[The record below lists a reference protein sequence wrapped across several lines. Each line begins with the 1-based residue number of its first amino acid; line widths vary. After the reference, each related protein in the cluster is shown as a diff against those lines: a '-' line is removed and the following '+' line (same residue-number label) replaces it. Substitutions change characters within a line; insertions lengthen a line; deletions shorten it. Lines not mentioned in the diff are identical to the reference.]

1 MWVENNAKNKQKGRA
16 KKAASTSASAIYAYL
31 LNTTHARSPRPF
43 EYQPW
48 VQDGFLRLQAT
59 SPPFQIC
66 TEVLRVNKQIYHES
80 VNTLYASNMFVRLSL
95 YNDDV
100 HWTHSLLEGT
110 ELGFV
115 CSNPTLVAKLKGHAL
130 DVRLIQ
136 EKSKILRCQVVF
148 PAIFLPRFLNFLQ
161 TMCDALPKWGREHAI
176 HLHLRQKYHTSPM
189 ATESLLLEP
198 WRSLHG
204 IQSVVVGTSIVIP
217 DYANGLRTSMMT
229 RFHPDKWLQ
238 SLVKLKDIAIQDF
251 AKGHSQDALNHF
263 VHITALLESVFKSSH
278 GHTLVSQSPQFN
290 HAISKLRYECEL
302 HLAKCSLKRRK
313 APWEE
318 AFGINSQ
325 WKEALLAV
333 WRAVA
338 LAEDNNT
345 YKVWAACAPWIPA
358 NDKSGYSAEDR
369 RNARFCSGSILS
381 ELGFVNYYHLSL
393 YILSPPTFPEQLCFF
408 HRTVAALDDVHGDIV
423 IQNALEKAKE
433 NRDPTIRPGAVLRKL
448 GIFV

>member
-1 MWVENNAKNKQKGRA
+1 MLAENNAKNKQKGQA
-16 KKAASTSASAIYAYL
+16 KKAASTSASAADPVANGLAALHLEAPQSRLLRLPLELRQKIYAYL
-31 LNTTHARSPRPF
+31 LDATHARSPRPF

-115 CSNPTLVAKLKGHAL
+115 CSNPALVAKLKGHAL

-148 PAIFLPRFLNFLQ
+148 PAIFLPRFLKFLQ
-161 TMCDALPKWGREHAI
+161 TLCDALPKWGREHGI
-176 HLHLRQKYHTSPM
+176 HLHLRQKYRTSPM

-204 IQSVVVGTSIVIP
+204 IQSVVVGTSIVAP

-251 AKGHSQDALNHF
+251 AKGHSQDAINHCMYAHSEASSF
-263 VHITALLESVFKSSH
+263 SVFYRD
-278 GHTLVSQSPQFN
+278 VSPRQP
-290 HAISKLRYECEL
+290 
-302 HLAKCSLKRRK
+302 
-313 APWEE
+313 
-318 AFGINSQ
+318 
-325 WKEALLAV
+325 
-333 WRAVA
+333 
-338 LAEDNNT
+338 
-345 YKVWAACAPWIPA
+345 
-358 NDKSGYSAEDR
+358 
-369 RNARFCSGSILS
+369 
-381 ELGFVNYYHLSL
+381 
-393 YILSPPTFPEQLCFF
+393 
-408 HRTVAALDDVHGDIV
+408 
-423 IQNALEKAKE
+423 
-433 NRDPTIRPGAVLRKL
+433 
-448 GIFV
+448 